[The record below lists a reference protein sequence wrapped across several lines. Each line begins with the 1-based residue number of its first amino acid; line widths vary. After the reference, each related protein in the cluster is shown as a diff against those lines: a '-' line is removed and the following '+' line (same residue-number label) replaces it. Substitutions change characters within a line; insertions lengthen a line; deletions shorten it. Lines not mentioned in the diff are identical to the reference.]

1 MKLSKITAVML
12 LVIAFIGTARA
23 QDVIAT
29 ANNSWRGFYIGGNI
43 GGGWSS
49 TCDNWEPHLASNVVT
64 VNPLIVNN
72 TPPAFRYRAC
82 PSSDGTFIGG
92 AQIGYNFQY
101 DQWVWGF
108 GLDYEAYDGK
118 DVHQSNTYT
127 GALPVLRGTY
137 TFSGKNDPDGFLI
150 LGPRIGYAVDNWLP
164 YFRFGGVFTS
174 GSRHVDATFTPAA
187 VPTHPIAGVP
197 TQPIPIAV
205 FQGGKDYDSS
215 GYGVGFG
222 IETAMVDHWS
232 FRAEY
237 TYVNLGKGDNSLTSC
252 TGTSSTCAAFGNIKL
267 DNTHNSFTANLF
279 RVGINYKF

>member
-1 MKLSKITAVML
+1 MKPSKITAVLL
-12 LVIAFIGTARA
+12 LVMALIGIAQA
-23 QDVIAT
+23 QPDVIAT
-29 ANNSWRGFYIGGNI
+29 SNANWVGFYIGGNI
-43 GGGWSS
+43 GGGWNS
-49 TCDNWEPHLASNVVT
+49 TCDNWETANVVT
-64 VNPLIVNN
+64 VNPLIVKPYN
-72 TPPAFRYRAC
+72 AFSYRAC

-108 GLDYEAYDGK
+108 GLDYEAYSGK
-118 DVHQSNTYT
+118 DVNRSYTYT
-127 GALPVLRGTY
+127 GASPPLDGTY

-164 YFRFGGVFTS
+164 YFRAGGVFTS
-174 GSRHVDATFTPAA
+174 GSRHLTATFTPALA
-187 VPTHPIAGVP
+187 PTHPIAGVP
-197 TQPIPIAV
+197 APPIGSAT

-222 IETAMVDHWS
+222 VETAMASHWS

-237 TYVNLGKGDNSLTSC
+237 TYVNLGKGDNSITTC
-252 TGTSSTCAAFGNIKL
+252 TGSAATCTAFGNIKL

-279 RVGINYKF
+279 RVGINYRF